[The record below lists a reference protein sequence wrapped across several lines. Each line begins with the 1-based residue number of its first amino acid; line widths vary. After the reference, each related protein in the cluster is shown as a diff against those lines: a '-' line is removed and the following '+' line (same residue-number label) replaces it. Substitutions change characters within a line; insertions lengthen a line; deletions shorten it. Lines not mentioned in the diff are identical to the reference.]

1 MYAGRITVGVLPSKS
16 GKTTLYAYADG
27 LRTADVLTVAV
38 AVAIEE
44 SYKSF
49 LDFQGFR
56 RVDSRIDRGAFVNAP
71 YKIK

>member
-16 GKTTLYAYADG
+16 GKTTLYAYAEG

-49 LDFQGFR
+49 LDFLG
-56 RVDSRIDRGAFVNAP
+56 VS
-71 YKIK
+71 